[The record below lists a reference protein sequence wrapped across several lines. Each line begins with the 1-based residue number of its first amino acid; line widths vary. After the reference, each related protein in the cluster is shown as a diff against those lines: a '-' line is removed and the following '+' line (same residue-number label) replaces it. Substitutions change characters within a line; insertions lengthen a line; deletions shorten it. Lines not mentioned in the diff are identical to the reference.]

1 MAKGKGKGDK
11 GGKGETPTPMTP
23 GPVNPIPFVM
33 PAKATGPPPP
43 PPHAADEFV
52 EVPVESPSEMPP
64 VVGPSAAPATTA
76 KAAPAVAV
84 AKENEPKRGGKG
96 AMPPPEPVGA
106 PKAGKGG
113 PSQAKPPAAAPRGS
127 VGGRS
132 AIYCKFLGMVK
143 RHFPQQQQL
152 RLQAADLELP
162 PDVQRLQP
170 SLPSPKRFSP
180 FRGPTMFATVC
191 VKRLLHHGLSLQHV
205 GSMDYTQWCFWQML
219 CAAGNGLH

>member
-1 MAKGKGKGDK
+1 MEPHDHDPPAELPEWWNETWQQGWEQFVWQHFMAKGKGKGDK

-113 PSQAKPPAAAPRGS
+113 QATCCSTTWKCRCCSAKGKTSRPS
-127 VGGRS
+127 
-132 AIYCKFLGMVK
+132 
-143 RHFPQQQQL
+143 
-152 RLQAADLELP
+152 
-162 PDVQRLQP
+162 
-170 SLPSPKRFSP
+170 
-180 FRGPTMFATVC
+180 FRQG
-191 VKRLLHHGLSLQHV
+191 
-205 GSMDYTQWCFWQML
+205 
-219 CAAGNGLH
+219 